1 MDNKLLSVK
10 EMIKDAC
17 ENTGLDFDRL
27 WCGENS
33 QSFSLSAV
41 MTEDQIRQADI
52 HPETKQARKAQ
63 WELMSIIFQKYMDSY
78 PANAVFK
85 QKLYEDLMNC
95 LQYVLD
101 VYALVS
107 SDKLKTAL
115 SKANSDAAEWK
126 RQFREK
132 QTEAERA
139 EAERAE
145 REKAVEDELRTLRR
159 DKTVSG
165 YQAQCLALGYTQEL
179 ALRAAEAMADN
190 DAAAIMACQQEFLDA
205 KQKELTEQTAQILW
219 LTAY

>member
-1 MDNKLLSVK
+1 MRIDTAKIEGYAEMSAEDKLKAL
-10 EMIKDAC
+10 EEFEFETPAPKD
-17 ENTGLDFDRL
+17 
-27 WCGENS
+27 
-33 QSFSLSAV
+33 
-41 MTEDQIRQADI
+41 
-52 HPETKQARKAQ
+52 
-63 WELMSIIFQKYMDSY
+63 
-78 PANAVFK
+78 
-85 QKLYEDLMNC
+85 
-95 LQYVLD
+95 
-101 VYALVS
+101 S
-107 SDKLKTAL
+107 SDEVNKLKTAL

-132 QTEAERA
+132 QT

-205 KQKELTEQTAQILW
+205 KQKELEAAALNKQPTLTTGSPPTAQGADLEAINKQRRYFGLPPIKQ
-219 LTAY
+219 